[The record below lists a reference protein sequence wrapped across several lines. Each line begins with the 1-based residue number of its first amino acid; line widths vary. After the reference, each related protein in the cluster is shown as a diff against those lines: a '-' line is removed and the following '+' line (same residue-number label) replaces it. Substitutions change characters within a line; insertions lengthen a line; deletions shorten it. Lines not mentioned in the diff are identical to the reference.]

1 MVTVEIFY
9 KQTIVLINLLVA
21 LYHNIK
27 IGNPY
32 KILVFAHHLE
42 MFMMLPVSATNMVK
56 GNVIYLTLWH
66 GCINCKP
73 KIY

>member
-1 MVTVEIFY
+1 
-9 KQTIVLINLLVA
+9 VLINLRVA

-27 IGNPY
+27 IGNSY

-42 MFMMLPVSATNMVK
+42 MFMMLPVSSTNTVK

-66 GCINCKP
+66 GCINCK
-73 KIY
+73 IY